1 MILAVKRIAV
11 DEVGRQ
17 TEDRP
22 LDRFGGVRLINGV
35 DLRQSRRSQKP
46 RRIDTRF
53 VAETRMRRRVG
64 EVRIVPLMRFQ

>member
-11 DEVGRQ
+11 DEVGRR

-22 LDRFGGVRLINGV
+22 LDRFSDVGPIDGL
-35 DLRQSRRSQKP
+35 DLRRKRHSQQQC
-46 RRIDTRF
+46 RVDTRF